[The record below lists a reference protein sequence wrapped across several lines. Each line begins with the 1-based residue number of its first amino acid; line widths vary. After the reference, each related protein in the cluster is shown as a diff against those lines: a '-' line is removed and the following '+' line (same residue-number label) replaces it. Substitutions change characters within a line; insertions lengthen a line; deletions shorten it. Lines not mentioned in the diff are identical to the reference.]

1 MANNQDAMT
10 NYYVT
15 QAGGGGGFYS
25 GIGYQR
31 GYGIYVGKA
40 YQKGYG
46 LGSWL
51 GGLFRTVLPLLK
63 SGALAVGKEA
73 LRAGGNVVA
82 DLATGENFKQS
93 VNRRASEAGDVLSQ
107 KLKRKTESMQGSGG
121 IKRRKTAPKPHSV
134 LTARGK
140 RTSLVDKVW

>member
-1 MANNQDAMT
+1 MANQDAIT

-15 QAGGGGGFYS
+15 QAGGGGFYS
-25 GIGYQR
+25 GMGYQR
-31 GYGIYVGKA
+31 GYGIYAGKA

-93 VNRRASEAGDVLSQ
+93 VNRRANEAGDVLTQ
-107 KLKRKTESMQGSGG
+107 KFKRKAESMQEGSGA
-121 IKRRKTAPKPHSV
+121 IKRRKTAQKPHSV
-134 LTARGK
+134 LTAR
-140 RTSLVDKVW
+140 RVRSSLVDKVW